1 LTRTRTLI
9 AAALT
14 TAIVVL
20 AATPAAEAGQCTQM
34 VRAINFVRGWGHHH
48 RLLFSKRLSGGAA
61 AWARHIMA
69 RDVVAHSA
77 PATRPGEGEIIEWH
91 TGSQAKINKVV
102 MEWLASPAHRRV
114 MLARGYRRAGAGK
127 AVGAMNGR
135 RSVIWVVRF
144 SR

>member
-1 LTRTRTLI
+1 LTRIRTLV

-14 TAIVVL
+14 TAVVVL
-20 AATPAAEAGQCTQM
+20 AATPTAEAGQRNQM

-48 RLLFSKRLSGGAA
+48 RLLFSQRLSGGAA
-61 AWARHIMA
+61 AWARHLMA
-69 RDVVAHSA
+69 RDVLAHSP
-77 PATRPGEGEIIEWH
+77 PAIRPGQGEIIEWH
-91 TGSQAKINKVV
+91 TGSQARINKVV
-102 MEWLASPAHRRV
+102 MEWLASPTHRRV

-127 AVGAMNGR
+127 AVGSLNGR